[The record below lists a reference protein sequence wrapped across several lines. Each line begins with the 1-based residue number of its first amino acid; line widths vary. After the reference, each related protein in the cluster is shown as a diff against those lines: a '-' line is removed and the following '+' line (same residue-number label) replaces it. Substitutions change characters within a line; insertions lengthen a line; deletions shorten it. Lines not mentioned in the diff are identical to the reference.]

1 MARDIRKEG
10 LDSIGEDE
18 ILSTG
23 QVIKL
28 TGISEG
34 AIRKYEAKGLLSV
47 EQTGEHISNNR
58 RRWRK
63 DDVRQLGRIKALLAY
78 GFKLEE
84 IGRIFSGEADVVD
97 VLQGKLDDLQREEAR
112 LHRLIL
118 FAKHIQITDEDMV
131 DGLLYGSLGMDE
143 LADLVRD
150 EPAWAVHQ
158 QRIEGLADD
167 ELAVLRK
174 EVEPIVCGLLSA
186 TASDGF
192 EAVERQADEFAKW
205 WRTSVLQD
213 PDVGFLE
220 LWASFEDGSL
230 AATQVEKA
238 GGEDA
243 CATVQ
248 AALFYV
254 FMRRTMFSCQD
265 LILRIAQHADTD
277 AARALPEAQQ
287 LANMLAERLGVA
299 WATDADAVL
308 IAPHVLFFAY
318 GILQDRA
325 LLDLLDPARELRLT
339 PPALER
345 TFETLDLLT
354 P

>member
-10 LDSIGEDE
+10 LDSVGEDE
-18 ILSTG
+18 VLSTG

-34 AIRKYEAKGLLSV
+34 AIRKYEAKGLISV

-63 DDVRQLGRIKALLAY
+63 DDIRQLGRIKALLAY
-78 GFKLEE
+78 GFKLDE
-84 IGRIFSGEADVVD
+84 IGRIFGGETDVVD

-118 FAKHIQITDEDMV
+118 FAKHIQITDEDVV

-150 EPAWAVHQ
+150 ESAWEAHQ
-158 QRIEGLADD
+158 QRIEALTDD
-167 ELAVLRK
+167 ELEALRK
-174 EVEPIVCGLLSA
+174 EVEPIVHSLLSA

-192 EAVERQADEFAKW
+192 EAVEQQVDEFTLW
-205 WRTSVLQD
+205 WSTSVLQG
-213 PDVGFLE
+213 PGIGFLE

-230 AATQVEKA
+230 VATQIEKA

-254 FMRRTMFSCQD
+254 FMRRTLLACQD

-277 AARALPEAQQ
+277 AAQALPEAQR
-287 LANMLAERLGVA
+287 LSNMLAEQLGVA
-299 WATDADAVL
+299 WVTDADAAL
-308 IAPHVLFFAY
+308 IAPHVLLFAY

-339 PPALER
+339 LYALER
-345 TFETLDLLT
+345 TLETLNLLT